1 MALSAGLTAKLTKSI
16 DAVEGWRAA
25 KEASIRADAAFLTSI
40 QVGVEPVVRDV
51 VEVAVDDA
59 ARLVAEVLAE

>member
-25 KEASIRADAAFLTSI
+25 KEESIRADAAFLTSI